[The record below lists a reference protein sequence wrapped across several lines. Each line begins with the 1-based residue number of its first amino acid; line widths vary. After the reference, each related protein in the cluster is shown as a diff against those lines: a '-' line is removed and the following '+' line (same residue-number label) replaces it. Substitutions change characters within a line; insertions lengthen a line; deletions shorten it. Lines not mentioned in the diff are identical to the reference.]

1 MILRI
6 LLLLAFSVTNFA
18 VAAPEDL
25 CKILDAERVKHHY
38 PALAAAVIRN
48 GSIVAAGAVG
58 VRKWGDDISVQQ
70 DDAFHLGSCTKAMTA
85 AIIAMLVEEG
95 KLHWDTTLGNLF
107 ADLQDGMHDGYRSV
121 TVDHLLAHRGGCP
134 SATWPQGK
142 TFEDMHN
149 LTGTAREQREQYVTM
164 ILRQPP
170 EAAPGT
176 QYIYSNAGYTLLGA
190 IAERVGKKPWE
201 QLMRERLFVPIN
213 MTTAGFGPMGTP
225 DRIDQPWQHVM
236 ADGEPNPV
244 PPEPR
249 NDNPPAVAPSGQVH
263 CSIGDWAKF
272 IIALMKERSDG
283 GLLERDTRRHL
294 LTPQFGGN
302 YAGGW
307 QQVESGSG
315 EGLTL
320 QHDGSNTMNFALAVI
335 IPNQKDA
342 VLLALNR
349 GGNLDVLARKSR
361 LFAKKLFSQYP
372 ID

>member
-6 LLLLAFSVTNFA
+6 LLLLAFSVANFA
-18 VAAPEDL
+18 VAAPEDF

-58 VRKWGDDISVQQ
+58 VRKWGDAISVQQ

-85 AIIAMLVEEG
+85 VVIAMLVEEG
-95 KLHWDTTLGNLF
+95 KLQWEMTLGELF
-107 ADLQDGMHDGYRSV
+107 DDLQDGMHDVYRSV
-121 TVDHLLAHRGGCP
+121 TVDQLLAHRGGCP

-149 LTGTAREQREQYVTM
+149 LAGTAREQREQYVAM

-176 QYIYSNAGYTLLGA
+176 QYIYSNAGYSLLGA
-190 IAERVGKKPWE
+190 IAERAGAKPWE
-201 QLMRERLFVPIN
+201 QLMRDRLFVPLN

-225 DRIDQPWQHVM
+225 GRIDQPWQHTM
-236 ADGEPNPV
+236 TDGVPNPV

-283 GLLERDTRRHL
+283 GLLEPDTRKHL
-294 LTPQFGGN
+294 LTPQFGGD

-307 QQVESGSG
+307 LQVETASDDGPI
-315 EGLTL
+315 L
-320 QHDGSNTMNFALAVI
+320 QHAGSNTMNFCFAMIL
-335 IPNQKDA
+335 PEHQSA
-342 VLLALNR
+342 VLIAVNR
-349 GGNLDVLARKSR
+349 GGNLDILAHESG
-361 LFAKKLFSQYP
+361 LLAKKLFSKYP